1 MDLYD
6 SLLIASQSYKN
17 SRQRIIFT
25 CQIFYSG
32 TLEFSEK
39 DSIICYKRIFTGDN
53 ITFKFYLKN
62 SPKFIRIDPGYFY
75 SIHQNVQVYVIR
87 INENQE
93 EETIDC
99 NPAENS
105 IFSHNIYTDFSE
117 KGLLMVCGY
126 DPHYVFENKFVDNNI
141 CIIFKSHFLLGV
153 SEK

>member
-1 MDLYD
+1 MHLYD

-32 TLEFSEK
+32 TLEFSEN
-39 DSIICYKRIFTGDN
+39 DSIICSESIFPGDT
-53 ITFKFYLKN
+53 ITFKFSLKN

-75 SIHQNVQVYVIR
+75 SIHQNVKVDVIR

-105 IFSHNIYTDFSE
+105 LFCHNIYIDFSE
-117 KGLLMVCGY
+117 KGLLMVCGS
-126 DPHYVFENKFVDNNI
+126 DPHYVFENKFLDDNI
-141 CIIFKSHFLLGV
+141 FIIFKSNFLLGI